1 LAVQRSLIGG
11 TGEGMQDSFDVL
23 EEKVKK
29 AAELVKRL
37 RKDNKH
43 LDDQLKDSK
52 AKLIEA
58 EKKLA
63 ALEAQM
69 GDAAGHAAKV
79 DSLVAEI
86 ETLKNEQDQVRTRVA
101 RIVTL
106 LESLD

>member
-1 LAVQRSLIGG
+1 MQRSLIGDR
-11 TGEGMQDSFDVL
+11 GEGMQDSFDIL

-29 AAELVKRL
+29 AAELVKKL

-52 AKLIEA
+52 AKVLEA

-69 GDAAGHAAKV
+69 GDAGGQAEKIDG
-79 DSLVAEI
+79 LTAEI
-86 ETLKNEQDQVRTRVA
+86 EILKGEQEQVRSRVA
-101 RIVTL
+101 KIVTL

>member
-1 LAVQRSLIGG
+1 
-11 TGEGMQDSFDVL
+11 MQDSFDIL

-29 AAELVKRL
+29 AAELVKKL
-37 RKDNKH
+37 RRDNKG

-52 AKLIEA
+52 AKLAEA

-69 GDAAGHAAKV
+69 GDAAGHAAKI
-79 DSLVAEI
+79 DGLTTEVA
-86 ETLKNEQDQVRTRVA
+86 TLRGEQEQVRTRIA
-101 RIVTL
+101 KIVTL